1 MKNIS
6 AVRMRHMRLQRV
18 RTSVSR
24 LRDAA
29 CRCNGSGSC
38 KNCSCR
44 KANSSCSNCLP
55 LRRGHCTNT
64 DQQLPRPST
73 DNAPASRQ
81 ALPSSLHTPDN
92 EGIEPP
98 AIAPPE
104 TGEAPQRAEAG
115 PSLTTD
121 SAAKNVTPSNV
132 TPSRS
137 ATANDSTIADLLPPI
152 SEGLT
157 WMAKRSLTL
166 LIAATRRL
174 CIGDGTFLRF
184 HLEKPA
190 KRLFESSDACFKP
203 TQMVLPLKV

>member
-1 MKNIS
+1 MPP
-6 AVRMRHMRLQRV
+6 VC
-18 RTSVSR
+18 
-24 LRDAA
+24 

-81 ALPSSLHTPDN
+81 TLPSSLHTPDN

-132 TPSRS
+132 TPSLS
-137 ATANDSTIADLLPPI
+137 ATANDSTIADLPQFTPLSTPNFRWADMDGEAFSHSVDRGYEEIVHWRRNLFKVP
-152 SEGLT
+152 SG
-157 WMAKRSLTL
+157 KRQ
-166 LIAATRRL
+166 
-174 CIGDGTFLRF
+174 
-184 HLEKPA
+184 A
-190 KRLFESSDACFKP
+190 KRLFERWFCP
-203 TQMVLPLKV
+203 